1 MSHLVDTNVLT
12 RLIVLNDP
20 LSQAAR
26 AAIDQLQQNGT
37 GLVVTPQNLIEFWAV
52 ATRPVEANGLGL
64 SVEKTGEEVA
74 RFEEMFRL
82 VDEPPGVFRR
92 WRQLIEDHAVKG
104 KQVHDARLVAI
115 MIESGI
121 DSILTFNADDFH
133 RYPDITVVDPRV
145 FSVRGTPPDQEQG
158 TPAE

>member
-1 MSHLVDTNVLT
+1 M
-12 RLIVLNDP
+12 
-20 LSQAAR
+20 
-26 AAIDQLQQNGT
+26 
-37 GLVVTPQNLIEFWAV
+37 TPQNLIQFWAV
-52 ATRPVEANGLGL
+52 ATRPVAVNGLRL

-82 VDEPPGVFRR
+82 VDEPQGVFRR
-92 WRQLIEDHAVKG
+92 WRQLVEDHAVKG

-133 RYPDITVVDPRV
+133 RYPDITVVDPRALAA
-145 FSVRGTPPDQEQG
+145 RGTPPG
-158 TPAE
+158 GSGGRRTHCPSCATRPPPTLSPFLTSLISRSGSGLPIPVKG